1 MMQMEKNETPVE
13 QMSEEGEADAIAS
26 ETGVGIDVAEAPAE
40 TDTYD
45 TEDAQQVVSM
55 GRSGFRFSRKIVALS
70 APNSIQSESFGSLQT
85 HLKAKHI
92 GDGRRSLAICA
103 ATPGVGTSY
112 VAVNLAMSFALAG
125 LNTMLI
131 DANMRDP
138 GLEEYITPDREDIPG
153 LRQGLG
159 DADVELADIIQADVF
174 PNLSLIYSGGV
185 APNPQELLASRR
197 MGELLDACLRDFD
210 VTIVDTPPG
219 NTSADARRIAMA
231 VRYAMIIAKKNDS
244 YVSDVKTLAN
254 ELSSDRATVIGT
266 FLNDF

>member
-1 MMQMEKNETPVE
+1 METGNPVIQMEKSDTPVE
-13 QMSEEGEADAIAS
+13 QISDQTEA
-26 ETGVGIDVAEAPAE
+26 VAESATEIDETTGSAE
-40 TDTYD
+40 EFDL
-45 TEDAQQVVSM
+45 QQVVSM

-103 ATPGVGTSY
+103 ATPGVGTTY
-112 VAVNLAMSFALAG
+112 CAVNLAMSFALAG

-138 GLEEYITPDREDIPG
+138 GLEEYIAPSRDDIPG

-159 DADVELADIIQADVF
+159 DTEVDLTDIIQADVF

-197 MGELLDACLRDFD
+197 MSDLLDACLRDFD

-219 NTSADARRIAMA
+219 NASADARRIAMA
-231 VRYAMIIAKKNDS
+231 VRYAMIVAKKNDS
-244 YVSDVKTLAN
+244 YVNDVKTIAN
-254 ELSSDRATVIGT
+254 ELSADRATVIGT